1 MKKNEINRSNFQ
13 INKNYLNKIFII
25 FLYSIWCFFI
35 DYYYSGKKMVPI
47 KFYNNLIEKTKFYE
61 MLTNFTSYSQSYEDL
76 ILFAL
81 FFDIKKGFY
90 IDIGANDPNY
100 ISVTKAFY
108 LRGWYG
114 INIEPLPN
122 MYNML
127 KKYRDRDINL
137 QIGVGEKEGN
147 ETLIVM
153 GTGSYLKK
161 NNSVHNANTLNIS
174 IYTMKYILNKYV
186 PKNET
191 IQFCK
196 IDIEGG
202 EKNALLGYDFEN
214 YRPKVFCIE
223 STKPGT
229 FIPCHEEWEYLLIK
243 NDFSFAYQYK
253 INRFYIDNRIK
264 GLRERF
270 ILSENSIKLFSNK
283 K

>member
-1 MKKNEINRSNFQ
+1 MKKNE

-35 DYYYSGKKMVPI
+35 DYYSGKKMIPI

-61 MLTNFTSYSQSYEDL
+61 MLTNFTSYSQCYEDL

>member
-35 DYYYSGKKMVPI
+35 DYYSGKKMIPI

>member
-1 MKKNEINRSNFQ
+1 MKKNE

-35 DYYYSGKKMVPI
+35 DYYSGKKMIPI

-161 NNSVHNANTLNIS
+161 NNSLHNANILNIS

-191 IQFCK
+191 IHFCK

-229 FIPCHEEWEYLLIK
+229 NIPCHEEWEYLLIK
-243 NDFSFAYQYK
+243 NDFSFAYQYQ